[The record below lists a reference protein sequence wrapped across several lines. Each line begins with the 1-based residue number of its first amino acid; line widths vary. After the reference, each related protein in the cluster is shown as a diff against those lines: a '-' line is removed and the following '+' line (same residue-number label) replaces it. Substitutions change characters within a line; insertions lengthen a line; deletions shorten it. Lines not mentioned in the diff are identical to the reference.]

1 MRSFCAVRSSNRA
14 SGSHGKPPGNR
25 SKSRTSLPARF
36 LYEKRAAGER
46 RDKGNMTMKPVLL
59 TAAAILSLTA
69 TPAFAETV
77 VVTADRMLDVET
89 GRYLADP
96 VVTVVDGKV
105 ASVQSGVALP
115 DGAKHIDLDG
125 HTLLPGLIDMHVH
138 LDGRPEYG
146 GYSGLQFTDRFWTA
160 VGVANARTMLEI
172 GFTTVR
178 NVGDDDYNVIGI
190 DQAIEEGW
198 IIGPRIVVANHSLGA
213 TGGHCDETF
222 LPPSFDAKSPAVGDS
237 PDELRKRVREQR
249 KYGAEVIK
257 ACATGGVF
265 SRNTAPGIQQLTL
278 EELTAI
284 ADEAHFWG
292 LKAAAHAHGAPGIKA
307 AIRAGFDTIEH
318 ASYADDEAIRLA
330 KEHGTFFSMDI
341 FNTEYTLSQ
350 GAANGVLEENIAKER
365 ALSQAQR
372 DNFRRA
378 HEAGVKM
385 VFASDAAVMPHE
397 LVGGQFRVMV
407 EYGMT
412 PLEAIRAATV
422 TPAEALGQEGEV
434 GVIKPGAW
442 GDMIAVSGDPLADV
456 GELADVDAV
465 IKGGVLVE

>member
-1 MRSFCAVRSSNRA
+1 
-14 SGSHGKPPGNR
+14 
-25 SKSRTSLPARF
+25 
-36 LYEKRAAGER
+36 
-46 RDKGNMTMKPVLL
+46 MKPIAL
-59 TAAAILSLTA
+59 AAAAAVLA
-69 TPAFAETV
+69 AVPASAETV
-77 VVTADRMLDVET
+77 AVTADRLLDVES
-89 GRYLADP
+89 GRYIEAP
-96 VVTVVDGKV
+96 VVVIVDGKV
-105 ASVQSGVALP
+105 TSVASGGTLP
-115 DGAKHIDLDG
+115 EGAEHIDLAG

-146 GYSGLQFTDRFWTA
+146 GYSSLQFTDQFWSAIA
-160 VGVANARTMLEI
+160 VSNARAMLEA

-178 NVGDDDYNVIGI
+178 NLGDSEYRVIGV
-190 DQAIEEGW
+190 DQAIAEGW
-198 IIGPRIVVANHSLGA
+198 IEGPRIVTANHALGA

-237 PDELRKRVREQR
+237 PEELRKRVREQR

-265 SRNTAPGIQQLTL
+265 SRNTAPGIQQLRA
-278 EELTAI
+278 EELEAI
-284 ADEAHFWG
+284 VDEAHFWG
-292 LKAAAHAHGAPGIKA
+292 LKTAAHAHGAEGIKA

-318 ASYADDEAIRLA
+318 ASYADDESIKLA
-330 KEHGTFFSMDI
+330 KQHGTYFSMDI

-378 HEAGVKM
+378 HQAGVKM
-385 VFASDAAVMPHE
+385 IFASDAGVMPHE
-397 LVGGQFRVMV
+397 DVGGQFRVMV

-412 PLEAIRAATV
+412 PIEAIRAATV
-422 TPAEALGQEGEV
+422 NAADALGQKGQV
-434 GVIKPGAW
+434 GVVKPGAW
-442 GDMIAVSGDPLADV
+442 GDLIAVDGDPLADV

-465 IKGGVLVE
+465 IKGGKLVD